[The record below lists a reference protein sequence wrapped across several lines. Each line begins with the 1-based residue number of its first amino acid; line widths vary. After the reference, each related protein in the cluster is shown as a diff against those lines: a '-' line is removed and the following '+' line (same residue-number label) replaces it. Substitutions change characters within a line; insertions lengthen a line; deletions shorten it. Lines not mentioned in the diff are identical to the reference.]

1 MISLSGV
8 SKSYG
13 SQNTQPALSD
23 ILLTIEPGRMV
34 AVVGPNGAGKS
45 TLLGLLSGITKPTTG
60 EVIGAPIRSVV
71 LQQTS
76 LDHLLTIRENAE
88 LFARV
93 YSVERQLRE
102 KRIAEF
108 AELVGLT
115 DRLDDRVSTL
125 SGGLARRAD
134 LLRAV
139 MVGPEL
145 LILDE
150 PTTGLDRSAAPEFMA
165 LLDTIRKQHNI
176 GVVFVT
182 HDLEEAEAADT
193 VLVLKGGKAVA
204 MGKPSELL
212 STLGSGTIFR
222 VDQQDMPTITGVRTL
237 SKNTLLVEQAN
248 TERVSL
254 ELLSV
259 GVPYSVRAVSLADAY
274 DSIVGG
280 EP

>member
-8 SKSYG
+8 SKTYG

-23 ILLTIEPGRMV
+23 ISLTIEPGRMV

-45 TLLGLLSGITKPTTG
+45 TLLGLLSGIIKPTTG

-93 YSVERQLRE
+93 YSVKRQLRE

-108 AELVGLT
+108 AELAGLT

-150 PTTGLDRSAAPEFMA
+150 PTAGLDRSAAPEFMA

-182 HDLEEAEAADT
+182 HDLEEAEAADA

-222 VDQQDMPTITGVRTL
+222 VDQQGMPTIPGVRTL
-237 SKNTLLVEQAN
+237 SKNTVLVEQAN
-248 TERVSL
+248 SERVSS
-254 ELLSV
+254 ELLSA
-259 GVPYSVRAVSLADAY
+259 GLPYSVRAVSLADAY

>member
-8 SKSYG
+8 SKTYS

-23 ILLTIEPGRMV
+23 ISLTIEPGRMV

-45 TLLGLLSGITKPTTG
+45 TLLGLLSGIIKPTTG

-93 YSVERQLRE
+93 YSVERQVRE

-108 AELVGLT
+108 AELAGLT

-139 MVGPEL
+139 MVGPQL

-150 PTTGLDRSAAPEFMA
+150 PTAGLDRSAGPDFMA
-165 LLDTIRKQHNI
+165 LLETIRKQHNI

-182 HDLEEAEAADT
+182 HNLEEAEAADT
-193 VLVLKGGKAVA
+193 VLVLKAGKSIAQ
-204 MGKPSELL
+204 GKPSELL

-222 VDQQDMPTITGVRTL
+222 VDQQDMTTITGVRML
-237 SKNTLLVEQAN
+237 SKNTVLVDPAN
-248 TERVSL
+248 TERVSS
-254 ELLSV
+254 ELLSA
-259 GVPYSVRAVSLADAY
+259 GVSYSVRAVSLADAY